1 MPRPDDLQ
9 LFMRIEIGRTTT
21 GARTA
26 VSTGRVVDEA
36 FAMAVD
42 VEPASSG
49 GSGLD
54 RKRFLLRRL
63 LRRSGAS
70 VIKTLASQTRPDDD
84 SLAASTGTTT
94 AWRQE
99 AAARRVRYHMGY
111 S

>member
-1 MPRPDDLQ
+1 
-9 LFMRIEIGRTTT
+9 
-21 GARTA
+21 
-26 VSTGRVVDEA
+26 
-36 FAMAVD
+36 MAVD

-54 RKRFLLRRL
+54 RKRFL

>member
-1 MPRPDDLQ
+1 MMYHLDGKRRLQ
-9 LFMRIEIGRTTT
+9 SLVYF
-21 GARTA
+21 
-26 VSTGRVVDEA
+26 
-36 FAMAVD
+36 
-42 VEPASSG
+42 
-49 GSGLD
+49 
-54 RKRFLLRRL
+54 L

-99 AAARRVRYHMGY
+99 AVARRVRYHMGY